1 MSDTD
6 QIPDTFWNKTRI
18 AEEYGMS
25 RVTVNKHLKTLESS
39 GRLIPKTVQQGNRK
53 LYYYD
58 PEDVKVAFST
68 LRSASNSV
76 RNVQSRVGNS
86 RSVLQSTDIEL
97 LKKDLE
103 TERRISSEKDRN
115 IANLEKRV
123 EELRED
129 VNYFKAQL
137 TDQRPNKPVV
147 NPDASMTAEEVPKSE
162 ALPTE
167 LDPDHPDH
175 PDNKD
180 EMKASLGRIKQ
191 SMKEANVVALK
202 TAKEDKAI
210 KKAEQEVREDID
222 DGTLE
227 DVMEHFDPMNSAE
240 LALLDEEIEANKKAK
255 DAEPAP
261 QSNQTKEES
270 KQPSEEATAKEE
282 RRNNITSK
290 PEPAPVKKKRGLFGW
305 LRDNW

>member
-58 PEDVKVAFST
+58 PEDVKVAFAT
-68 LRSASNSV
+68 LRSSSNSV
-76 RNVQSRVGNS
+76 RNVQSRVSNS
-86 RSVLQSTDIEL
+86 QSVLLDTEIKL
-97 LKKDLE
+97 LNERLE
-103 TERRISSEKDRN
+103 AERRSIADKEKH
-115 IANLEKRV
+115 IATLEQTV
-123 EELRED
+123 ADLRD
-129 VNYFKAQL
+129 DIVWDKAQL
-137 TDQRPNKPVV
+137 TDQRSAPAPTPIPV
-147 NPDASMTAEEVPKSE
+147 PPTPAPEAPKAK

-175 PDNKD
+175 PDNVV
-180 EMKASLGRIKQ
+180 SLP
-191 SMKEANVVALK
+191 
-202 TAKEDKAI
+202 TAKVEKAI
-210 KKAEQEVREDID
+210 KEVEQEVREDID
-222 DGTLE
+222 DATLE
-227 DVMEHFDPMNSAE
+227 DVMDHFDPMNSAKM
-240 LALLDEEIEANKKAK
+240 ALLDEEIAENKKAK

-270 KQPSEEATAKEE
+270 KQPSEEATA
-282 RRNNITSK
+282 
-290 PEPAPVKKKRGLFGW
+290 
-305 LRDNW
+305 